1 MEEDIRDIVIRT
13 DVTVKN
19 LKDDFEKHEKDGNR
33 KYEALL
39 SSANTC
45 VESAHIKK
53 QNGKIDKILSIVH
66 KLQQKRVLELSDLVK
81 GIVIIATIVGITFGV
96 MSYFNKAS
104 GEEKKHNPDCPIVEG
119 MPIDVVIKAFNEAD
133 ASKAFGFTFSCAAPD
148 IEIPTLQFYTN
159 KPKNF
164 LVAKENTLK
173 YLTEAISADWQIATG
188 SCLINV
194 YDSEGRLCYYTDKEG
209 NFIVVDSLFI

>member
-1 MEEDIRDIVIRT
+1 MEDIREIVIRT
-13 DVTVKN
+13 DETVKH
-19 LKDDFEKHEKDGNR
+19 LKDDFERHEKDGNK
-33 KYEALL
+33 KYDVLL
-39 SSANTC
+39 ESANSC
-45 VESAHIKK
+45 VESGHIKE
-53 QNGKIDKILSIVH
+53 QNGKIDRIIALLD
-66 KLQQKRVLELSDLVK
+66 KLQQRNGVTFGDIVK
-81 GIVIIATIVGITFGV
+81 GMVVIATIVGITFGV
-96 MSYFNKAS
+96 MSYFNRAN

-119 MPIDVVIKAFNEAD
+119 MPIDIVVKAFNEAD

-159 KPKNF
+159 KPRNF

-173 YLTEAISADWQIATG
+173 CLTEAISTDWQIATG

>member
-1 MEEDIRDIVIRT
+1 MEDIREIVIRT
-13 DVTVKN
+13 DEAVKH
-19 LKDDFEKHEKDGNR
+19 LKDDFERHEKDGNR
-33 KYEALL
+33 KYDTLL
-39 SSANTC
+39 ESANSC
-45 VESAHIKK
+45 VESGHIKE
-53 QNGKIDKILSIVH
+53 QNGKIDRIIALLD
-66 KLQQKRVLELSDLVK
+66 KLQQRNGVTFGDIVK
-81 GIVIIATIVGITFGV
+81 GMVVIATIVGITFGV
-96 MSYFNKAS
+96 MSYFNRAS